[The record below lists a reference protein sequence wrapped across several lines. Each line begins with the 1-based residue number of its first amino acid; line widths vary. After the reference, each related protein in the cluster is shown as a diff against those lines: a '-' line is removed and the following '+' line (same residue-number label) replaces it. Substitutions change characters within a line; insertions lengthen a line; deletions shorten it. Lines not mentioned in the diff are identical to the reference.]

1 MKIKLSILALIVA
14 FIFAVPV
21 EATQLPKEMKEY
33 LLSQKKVPT
42 IRFDSIIVYS
52 NDVMYLPVLPAYPEK
67 VDKVKIVK
75 TYPNNQSMDSLP
87 DVVVFNNNYSLLK
100 IIRKD
105 ANTLTVRNI
114 PELPTE
120 VKTGTIPQDIMVP
133 RGLVLPENL
142 AGILGDVQI
151 PLVGSAKTAT
161 FVSTRKTAPLPSGK
175 RVVDNKKYN
184 VPSSLKNKLFFVNNF
199 QTEFLQ
205 VFSST
210 VTEPLYSL
218 KTSGVMKD
226 VKPVLNGKFLLAAT
240 KDKKNIDVIDITN
253 EYVAKHIDLTAL
265 PSEIAVDDARGKA
278 YVASVSDESL
288 FVIDLA
294 TMTMKEKIQLIG
306 APQRLSISDDGKK
319 IAYLDLKTSNIYVLD
334 LENDY
339 ANKLITNY
347 PNTTKLILEN
357 NILYLIS
364 RTTPKLR
371 IVTFD
376 LLQDNE
382 KTKIKKDKKKEKQKK
397 EEDKAAD
404 AEIATNDIYSM
415 IEFDDSLTEDEKE
428 ELVGDQLLQSAKTYS
443 TSIKDINI
451 GKKPVDMYEKNGNI
465 YVLCAGDNTVY
476 RYNIASGD
484 LKSDKLPVDGFS
496 KAFSPVP
503 NSNLAVITNMADLKY
518 VVYDMDKEKSV
529 QTLPI
534 SEYINTIIILERKDG
549 Q

>member
-75 TYPNNQSMDSLP
+75 TYPSNQSMDALP
-87 DVVVFNNNYSLLK
+87 DLVVFNNNYSLLK

-142 AGILGDVQI
+142 AGILGDVNI
-151 PLVGSAKTAT
+151 PLIGSAKTAT

-199 QTEFLQ
+199 QTEYLQ

-218 KTSGVMKD
+218 KTSGVMRD

-240 KDKKNIDVIDITN
+240 KDKKNLDVIDIYN

-278 YVASVSDESL
+278 YVASITDESL

-306 APQRLSISDDGKK
+306 APQRLSISEDGKK

-334 LENDY
+334 IENDY

-357 NILYLIS
+357 NVLYVIS
-364 RTTPKLR
+364 RTKPKLR
-371 IVTFD
+371 IVSFD
-376 LLQDNE
+376 LIQDNE
-382 KTKIKKDKKKEKQKK
+382 KTKTKKDKKKEKQKA
-397 EEDKAAD
+397 EEEKAED
-404 AEIATNDIYSM
+404 AEIATNDIYTSFE
-415 IEFDDSLTEDEKE
+415 IDDGSNEEEKE
-428 ELVGDQLLQSAKTYS
+428 DDQLLQNTKTYA

-451 GKKPVDMYEKNGNI
+451 GQKPIDMYEANGQI

-476 RYNIASGD
+476 RYNITNGVV
-484 LKSDKLPVDGFS
+484 KSDKLPVDGFS

-518 VVYDMDKEKSV
+518 VVYDMDKEKAI

>member
-75 TYPNNQSMDSLP
+75 TYPSNQSMDALP
-87 DVVVFNNNYSLLK
+87 DLVVFNNNYSLLK

-142 AGILGDVQI
+142 AGILGDVNI
-151 PLVGSAKTAT
+151 PLIGSAKTAT

-199 QTEFLQ
+199 QTEYLQ

-218 KTSGVMKD
+218 KTSGVMRD

-240 KDKKNIDVIDITN
+240 KDKKNLDVIDIYN

-278 YVASVSDESL
+278 YVASITDESL

-294 TMTMKEKIQLIG
+294 KMTMKEKIQLIG
-306 APQRLSISDDGKK
+306 APQRLSISEDGKK

-334 LENDY
+334 IENDY

-357 NILYLIS
+357 NVLYVIS
-364 RTTPKLR
+364 RTKPKLR
-371 IVTFD
+371 IVSFD
-376 LLQDNE
+376 LIQDNE
-382 KTKIKKDKKKEKQKK
+382 KTKTKKDKKKEKQKA
-397 EEDKAAD
+397 EEEKAED
-404 AEIATNDIYSM
+404 AEIATNDIYTSFE
-415 IEFDDSLTEDEKE
+415 IDDGSNEEEKE
-428 ELVGDQLLQSAKTYS
+428 DDQLLQNTKTYA

-451 GKKPVDMYEKNGNI
+451 GQKPIDMYEANGQI

-476 RYNIASGD
+476 RYNITNGVV
-484 LKSDKLPVDGFS
+484 KSDKLPVDGFS

-518 VVYDMDKEKSV
+518 VVYDMDKEKAI